1 MLDLDTLN
9 TPQREAVE
17 HTDGPSLIL
26 AGAGSGKT
34 RVLTYK
40 IAKLVLGGVK
50 PWRILAVTFTNKA
63 AKEMASRVESILNIP
78 VQNLWIGTFHG
89 ICARILRMEAENWNF
104 KRDFTIYDDDDQ
116 NKVIKK
122 VLKNLGVT
130 KETLHPSKLKQ
141 IIKKAKND
149 FLSPDEL
156 EGITYG
162 NDSELITKA
171 YEQYLKVLSDSGAF
185 DFEDLLIRPVEMLEK
200 YPESR
205 EKWQNKFDY
214 ILVDEFQDT
223 NKTQYMLLKILTG
236 DSGRITVVG
245 DDDQS
250 IYKWRGANIQNILG
264 FESDFKDVRTFR
276 LEQNYR
282 STEVIL
288 NAANSVV
295 KNNTGRMA
303 KKLWTSRK
311 GGDNIKVIECYSD
324 RDEAERI
331 LSSIETEQSEKGLK
345 LKDIVILYRTNAQS
359 RSFEEILIRRGI
371 KYVIV
376 GGTRFYNRMEIKD
389 ILAYL
394 HFINNPNDVVSF
406 ARSITTP
413 KTGIGAKTVEAIEEY
428 AEDNNISLYDATG
441 KADEIFSGAARAKV
455 AAYHSILKSTADLR
469 KNNSGLDRLALNV
482 IDKTG
487 YEAHLKKYDPE
498 SVDDRLNNIKE
509 LITAMEE
516 FDNTTEED
524 DLTAFLAEVSL
535 VSAVDSWDDDT
546 DVLTLMTLHSA
557 KGLEFPSV
565 YIAGVEYGLFPLPS
579 SFEDQEELE
588 EERRLFY
595 VGITRA
601 EDTLHVSY
609 ALSRMRHGSYSGGAS
624 MFISEMPGDIIDID
638 APGPQKSKFPQNSK
652 FSQKSNFPRRNQ
664 PVQKTLDYE
673 DYPQEFPDY
682 EGGSQYR
689 PGSFVRHPTFGR
701 GKITACTG
709 TGDKTTLTIRFG
721 SKEKKIRPKYVDL
734 VPA

>member
-17 HTDGPSLIL
+17 HIDGPSLIL

-40 IAKLVLGGVK
+40 IAQLVLDGVK

-63 AKEMASRVESILNIP
+63 AKEMSSRVESLLNIP

-89 ICARILRMEAENWNF
+89 MCARILRIEAENWNF

-122 VLKNLGVT
+122 VLRNLGVS
-130 KETLHPSKLKQ
+130 KETLHPSKLKR

-149 FLSPDEL
+149 FISQDEL
-156 EGITYG
+156 ESITYG
-162 NDSELITKA
+162 NDARIITKA
-171 YEQYLKVLSDSGAF
+171 YEEYVSVMSDSGAF

-236 DSGRITVVG
+236 SEGKITVVG

-264 FESDFKDVRTFR
+264 FESDFKSVRTFR

-288 NAANSVV
+288 KAANGVV

-311 GGDNIKVIECYSD
+311 GGDNIQVIECYSD
-324 RDEAERI
+324 RDEAERV
-331 LSSIETEQSEKGLK
+331 LSSIETEQAEKGLK
-345 LKDIVILYRTNAQS
+345 LKDFVILYRTNAQS

-394 HFINNPNDVVSF
+394 HFINNHNDVVSF
-406 ARSITTP
+406 TRAITIP
-413 KTGIGAKTVEAIEEY
+413 KTGIGEKTIGAIE
-428 AEDNNISLYDATG
+428 AFAADNNISLYAALG
-441 KADEIFSGAARAKV
+441 KAHEIFAGAAATKV
-455 AAYHSILKSTADLR
+455 AAFYGILKSTADLR
-469 KNNSGLDRLALNV
+469 EKSGIDRLALNV

-498 SVDDRLNNIKE
+498 SSDDRLNNINE
-509 LITAMEE
+509 LVTAMEE
-516 FDNTTEED
+516 FENTTEED

-535 VSAVDSWDDDT
+535 VSAVDTWDDDT

-579 SFEDQEELE
+579 AFEDQEEIE

-624 MFISEMPGDIIDID
+624 MFIKEIPDDIVDID
-638 APGPQKSKFPQNSK
+638 APGPQKSKFP
-652 FSQKSNFPRRNQ
+652 RRNM
-664 PVQKTLDYE
+664 PVRKLLDYE

-682 EGGSQYR
+682 EGGNQYKT
-689 PGSFVRHPTFGR
+689 GSYVRHPSFGR

>member
-17 HTDGPSLIL
+17 HIDGPSLVL

-40 IAKLVLGGVK
+40 IAQLVLGGVK

-63 AKEMASRVESILNIP
+63 AKEMSSRVESLLNIP

-122 VLKNLGVT
+122 VLKKLGVP
-130 KETLHPSKLKQ
+130 KETLHPSKLKH

-149 FLSPDEL
+149 FISPDEL
-156 EGITYG
+156 ESITYG
-162 NDSELITKA
+162 NDSQLITAA
-171 YEQYLKVLSDSGAF
+171 YEQYLNILSDSGAF
-185 DFEDLLIRPVEMLEK
+185 DFEDLLLRPVEMLEK

-236 DSGRITVVG
+236 TAGHITVVG

-250 IYKWRGANIQNILG
+250 IYKWRGANIRNILG
-264 FESDFKDVRTFR
+264 FENDFKGVRTFR

-282 STEVIL
+282 STDVIFK
-288 NAANSVV
+288 AANGVV

-303 KKLWTSRK
+303 KKLWSSRK

-331 LSSIETEQSEKGLK
+331 LSSIETGQAEKGLK
-345 LKDIVILYRTNAQS
+345 LKDMVVLYRTNAQS
-359 RSFEEILIRRGI
+359 RSFEEIFIRRGI

-406 ARSITTP
+406 ARAITTP
-413 KTGIGAKTVEAIEEY
+413 KTGIGEKSIGAIE
-428 AEDNNISLYDATG
+428 AFAADNNISLYGALG
-441 KADEIFSGAARAKV
+441 KAHEIFAGAAATKV
-455 AAYHSILKSTADLR
+455 AAFYGILKSTADLR
-469 KNNSGLDRLALNV
+469 EKSGIGRLALNV

-498 SVDDRLNNIKE
+498 SSDDRLNNIKE

-516 FDNTTEED
+516 FENTTEED
-524 DLTAFLAEVSL
+524 DLTVFLAEVSL
-535 VSAVDSWDDDT
+535 VSAVDTWDDDT

-579 SFEDQEELE
+579 SFEDQEDIE

-624 MFISEMPGDIIDID
+624 MFIGEIPGDIVDID
-638 APGPQKSKFPQNSK
+638 APGPQKSKFPL
-652 FSQKSNFPRRNQ
+652 RNQ
-664 PVQKTLDYE
+664 PVRKTLDYE

-689 PGSFVRHPTFGR
+689 PGSFVRHPSFGR

>member
-9 TPQREAVE
+9 PPQREAVE
-17 HTDGPSLIL
+17 HTDSPCLIL

-40 IAKLVLGGVK
+40 IAQLVANGVK

-63 AKEMASRVESILNIP
+63 AKEMSSRVETLLNIP
-78 VQNLWIGTFHG
+78 AQNLWIGTFHG
-89 ICARILRMEAENWNF
+89 ICARILRMEADSWNF
-104 KRDFTIYDDDDQ
+104 RRDFTIYDDDDQ
-116 NKVIKK
+116 NRVIKK
-122 VLKNLGVT
+122 VLKNLGVP

-149 FLSPDEL
+149 FLSPDE
-156 EGITYG
+156 ISNIAYG
-162 NDSELITKA
+162 NDVELITKA
-171 YEQYLKVLSDSGAF
+171 YERYLKILSDSGAF
-185 DFEDLLIRPVEMLEK
+185 DFEDLLLRPVEMFEK

-236 DSGRITVVG
+236 TAGRITVVG

-264 FESDFKDVRTFR
+264 FESDFKGVKTFR

-282 STEVIL
+282 STGNIL
-288 NAANSVV
+288 NAAHSVV
-295 KNNTGRMA
+295 KNNKGRMA
-303 KKLWTSRK
+303 KKLWTSRPD
-311 GGDNIKVIECYSD
+311 GDKIQVIQCYND
-324 RDEAERI
+324 RDEAERV
-331 LSSIETEQSEKGLK
+331 LSSIEREKSEKGLK
-345 LKDIVILYRTNAQS
+345 LKDFVILYRTNAQS
-359 RSFEEILIRRGI
+359 RSFEEIFLRRGI
-371 KYVIV
+371 KYTIV

-394 HFINNPNDVVSF
+394 QFINNHDDVVGF
-406 ARSITTP
+406 TRAITTP
-413 KTGIGAKTVEAIEEY
+413 KTGIGAKSISAIEEY
-428 AEDNNISLYDATG
+428 ASDNKISLYDALG
-441 KADEIFSGAARAKV
+441 KANEIFSGVAAVKV
-455 AAYHSILKSTADLR
+455 AAFYSILKSTADLR
-469 KNNSGLDRLALNV
+469 EKSGIDRMALNI
-482 IDKTG
+482 IDKTH
-487 YEAHLKKYDPE
+487 YDKYLEKSDPE
-498 SVDDRLNNIKE
+498 SAEDRLNNIKE
-509 LITAMEE
+509 LVTALED
-516 FDNTTEED
+516 FNNTTEED

-535 VSAVDSWDDDT
+535 VSAVDKWDDES

-565 YIAGVEYGLFPLPS
+565 YIGGVENGLFPLPS
-579 SFEDQEELE
+579 SFEDREELE

-601 EDTLHVSY
+601 EETLHISY
-609 ALSRMRHGSYSGGAS
+609 AQSRMRHGSYSGGAS
-624 MFISEMPGDIIDID
+624 IFIDEMPEDIVDTETS
-638 APGPQKSKFPQNSK
+638 GPSKKNR
-652 FSQKSNFPRRNQ
+652 FPRRNQ
-664 PVQKTLDYE
+664 PVKKVMEFE

-682 EGGSQYR
+682 EGDGQYR
-689 PGSFVRHPTFGR
+689 LGSFVRHPSFGR
-701 GKITACTG
+701 GKITECTG
-709 TGDKTTLTIRFG
+709 TGDKTTLTIKFG